1 MIRGRSEKMNEN
13 LENQI
18 KEELDEIN
26 QKNLTRKI
34 DNLRFVTSTKAIDEN
49 GKEYLVYGSNNY
61 LGLTHHPD
69 VIKSSRDASVHGT
82 GSTGSRLTT
91 GATFEAHELER
102 NISSFKG
109 TESTLV
115 FTTGYMANLGVIYA
129 LCKKGDVIFS
139 DKLNHASII
148 DGIKISKADVRIYKH
163 KDTDDLERLIQEA
176 IEENKTK
183 NSTNHTQITPN
194 EENKT
199 KNSIKHTQI
208 TSNEENKSENENSK
222 NKEPNFFIIT
232 DGVFSMDGD
241 IAPLGELAEIA
252 EKYNCCLIIDDAH
265 ATGVIGKTGKGT
277 IEYYKDKTGIDYA
290 PCVDLQIGTLSK
302 ALASEGGYV
311 TGRKIYIDYLINKSR
326 PFIFSTALP
335 PAALASANT
344 ALNLL
349 MENHEEYLSAL
360 RRNTARMRELLSDGG
375 LNVVEGETPI
385 IPIIIGPAR
394 LASEFA
400 QKLEEEGILV
410 SAIRPPSVP
419 AGESRLRLTII
430 ATHTIEEIERTADII
445 IRVWDELK

>member
-1 MIRGRSEKMNEN
+1 MNKN

-18 KEELDEIN
+18 KEELEEIN

-34 DNLRFVTSTKAIDEN
+34 DNLRFVTSTRAIDEN
-49 GKEYLVYGSNNY
+49 GKEYLVYGTNNY

-69 VIKSSRDASVHGT
+69 VIKSAQTASVNGT

-91 GATFEAHELER
+91 GGTFEAHELEK
-102 NISSFKG
+102 NISSFKA
-109 TESTLV
+109 TESTLL
-115 FTTGYMANLGVIYA
+115 FNTGYMTNLGVIYT

-139 DKLNHASII
+139 DRLNHASII
-148 DGIKISKADVRIYKH
+148 DGIKISKADVKIYKH
-163 KDTDDLERLIQEA
+163 KDTDDLERLILEA
-176 IEENKTK
+176 VEENKTK
-183 NSTNHTQITPN
+183 NSTNTQNNT
-194 EENKT
+194 
-199 KNSIKHTQI
+199 
-208 TSNEENKSENENSK
+208 NEENKSENENSL

-241 IAPLGELAEIA
+241 IAPLPELTEIA

-277 IEYYKDKTGIDYA
+277 VEYYKDKTGTDLTPY
-290 PCVDLQIGTLSK
+290 VDLQIGTLSK

-311 TGRKIYIDYLINKSR
+311 TGKKIYMDYL
-326 PFIFSTALP
+326 T
-335 PAALASANT
+335 SANT

-349 MENHEEYLSAL
+349 RENHEEYLSAL
-360 RRNTARMRELLSDGG
+360 RRNTRRMRELLSAGG

-385 IPIIIGPAR
+385 IPIIIGPAK
-394 LASEFA
+394 LAGEFA

-419 AGESRLRLTII
+419 DGESRLRLTII
-430 ATHTIEEIERTADII
+430 ATHTIEEIEYTADIV
-445 IRVWDELK
+445 IRIWNELKTEK

>member
-1 MIRGRSEKMNEN
+1 MNKN

-18 KEELDEIN
+18 KEELEEIN

-34 DNLRFVTSTKAIDEN
+34 DNLRFVTSTRAIDEN
-49 GKEYLVYGSNNY
+49 GKEYLVYGTNNY

-69 VIKSSRDASVHGT
+69 VIKSAQSASVNGT

-91 GATFEAHELER
+91 GATFEANELER
-102 NISSFKG
+102 NITSFKG
-109 TESTLV
+109 TESTLL
-115 FTTGYMANLGVIYA
+115 FNTGYMTNLGVIYT

-139 DKLNHASII
+139 DRLNHASII
-148 DGIKISKADVRIYKH
+148 DGIKISKADVKIYKH

-176 IEENKTK
+176 VEENKTK
-183 NSTNHTQITPN
+183 NLTNNTQNNTN

-199 KNSIKHTQI
+199 
-208 TSNEENKSENENSK
+208 ENENSL

-241 IAPLGELAEIA
+241 IAPLPELTEIA

-277 IEYYKDKTGIDYA
+277 VEYYKDKTGTDLTPY
-290 PCVDLQIGTLSK
+290 VDLQIGTLSK

-311 TGRKIYIDYLINKSR
+311 TGKKIYMDYLINKSR
-326 PFIFSTALP
+326 PFIFSTALS
-335 PAALASANT
+335 PATLDSANT

-349 MENHEEYLSAL
+349 RENHEEYLSAL
-360 RRNTARMRELLSDGG
+360 RRNTRRMRELLSAGG

-385 IPIIIGPAR
+385 IPIIIGPAK
-394 LASEFA
+394 LAGEFA
-400 QKLEEEGILV
+400 KKLEEEGILV

-419 AGESRLRLTII
+419 TGESRLRLTII
-430 ATHTIEEIERTADII
+430 ATHTIEEIENTADIL
-445 IRVWDELK
+445 IRIWKELIAEK